1 MSAAPSS
8 EPSHTVASMKRILA
22 AISSVTFALAV
33 GAMGPV
39 SPAHALD
46 LSPYEAKLRGLKT
59 LQSAAPSA
67 NAFSL
72 SVAPQ
77 VGWDAGL
84 ESLRPPPAAMYRLW
98 DMDVAWRNVNPARG
112 VFDWSIL
119 DRRIALVE
127 SWGGRPFL
135 VLGLTPQWAA
145 QNPEAG
151 DPLWGAGS
159 ASPPA
164 NIEDWK
170 TYVRAVANR
179 YGGRIAGYE
188 LWNEA
193 NLSTF
198 WQGSS
203 TELFAMAQ
211 DAYGIIKAAN
221 PGAVVAAPSI
231 TTRLRGSAARFTSAF
246 AGEVAS
252 SGSIPFDTWT
262 IHSYPN
268 GDAGGN
274 VDAGLDGET
283 GKLIGTNPEVAVEQR
298 IEDVISWQNAL
309 VDALGPGH
317 RGLRIGIYDTE
328 VNYGLEGP
336 GTRPGVEWSIEDG
349 NRLMDWTFQ
358 SSRLLGITA
367 TFWYEYTAE
376 NYPLLGVQW
385 SSDGGNQLSATWD
398 AMRASGPS
406 PPERSLL
413 QNLSVSLSTGE
424 WAVPVFK
431 SCFIRA
437 NSSCAGDNLG
447 GVDFTRA
454 DLSQM
459 DFTGA
464 YMKDVKLIGTR
475 LIDTN
480 FTGAYM
486 KGANFSYSNGLDTKL
501 GARSLAD
508 ANFSEV
514 KFVAVEAT
522 GTFFGKTNWRNA
534 TVSFSD
540 FSSSNFYKSDFEGA
554 AIKNTDMRAT
564 KLRGA
569 SWKGAKVK
577 RSDFKGAVG
586 NTP

>member
-1 MSAAPSS
+1 MLMSAAPSS
-8 EPSHTVASMKRILA
+8 KPSHTVMPMKRFLA
-22 AISSVTFALAV
+22 VVSSVTLVLAV
-33 GAMGPV
+33 GAMGLA
-39 SPAHALD
+39 SPAHARN
-46 LSPYEAKLRGLKT
+46 LSPYEVKLRGLET
-59 LQSAAPSA
+59 LQRAAPSA
-67 NAFSL
+67 NEFSL

-151 DPLWGAGS
+151 DPRWGAGS

-193 NLSTF
+193 NLTTF

-203 TELFAMAQ
+203 TELLAMAQ

-252 SGSIPFDTWT
+252 SKWIPFDTWT

-268 GDAGGN
+268 GDAGGGFDFSIN
-274 VDAGLDGET
+274 
-283 GKLIGTNPEVAVEQR
+283 KPQVAVEQR
-298 IEDVISWQNAL
+298 VDDVISWQNAL

-317 RGLRIGIYDTE
+317 RGLSIGIYDTE

-336 GTRPGVEWSIEDG
+336 GIRPGVDWSIEDG
-349 NRLMDWTFQ
+349 NRLMDFTYQ

-367 TFWYEYTAE
+367 TFWYQYTAE

-398 AMRASGPS
+398 SMRASGPS
-406 PPERSLL
+406 AD
-413 QNLSVSLSTGE
+413 SLSDLGLSISLSRDRDYR
-424 WAVPVFK
+424 VPVFK
-431 SCFIRA
+431 SCFVRPY
-437 NSSCAGDNLG
+437 SSCAGDNLG

-454 DLSQM
+454 DLSRM

-464 YMKDVKLIGTR
+464 YMKDVKLIGTQ

-480 FTGAYM
+480 FTDAYM
-486 KGANFSYSNGLDTKL
+486 KGANFRKANGVATKL
-501 GARSLAD
+501 GARSLSNS
-508 ANFSEV
+508 NFSEV
-514 KFVAVEAT
+514 SFFEVEAT
-522 GTFFGKTNWRNA
+522 GTFFLKTNWRNA
-534 TVSFSD
+534 TVKFSD
-540 FSSSNFYKSDFEGA
+540 FSSSNFYKSKFEGA
-554 AIKNTDMRAT
+554 SILNTDMRAT

-569 SWKGAKVK
+569 SWTGAKVK
-577 RSDFKGAVG
+577 DSVFAGAVG
-586 NTP
+586 NKP

>member
-22 AISSVTFALAV
+22 AISSVTLALAV
-33 GAMGPV
+33 GAMGPA
-39 SPAHALD
+39 SPAHARG
-46 LSPYEAKLRGLKT
+46 LSPYEAKLQGLGT

-67 NAFSL
+67 NEFSL
-72 SVAPQ
+72 TVAPQ

-151 DPLWGAGS
+151 DPRWGAGS

-193 NLSTF
+193 NLPTF

-203 TELFAMAQ
+203 TELLAMAQ

-246 AGEVAS
+246 AGEVAN

-274 VDAGLDGET
+274 VDAVLDGET

-317 RGLRIGIYDTE
+317 RGLSIGIYDTE
-328 VNYGLEGP
+328 VNYGLAGP
-336 GTRPGVEWSIEDG
+336 GIRPGTDWSIEDG

-358 SSRLLGITA
+358 SSRLLGIHA
-367 TFWYEYTAE
+367 TFWYQYTAE

-406 PPERSLL
+406 PESSLL
-413 QNLSVSLSTGE
+413 QNLSLSLSTGK

-437 NSSCAGDNLG
+437 YSSCAGDNLG

-454 DLSQM
+454 DLSRM

-480 FTGAYM
+480 FTDAYM
-486 KGANFSYSNGLDTKL
+486 KGANFRKANGIATKL

-514 KFVAVEAT
+514 SFWEVEAT
-522 GTFFGKTNWRNA
+522 GKFFGKTNWKNA
-534 TVSFSD
+534 TVKFSD
-540 FSSSNFYKSDFEGA
+540 FSSSNFYKSNFEGA
-554 AIKNTDMRAT
+554 SILNTDMRAT
-564 KLRGA
+564 KLRGV

-577 RSDFKGAVG
+577 NSVFAGAVG
-586 NTP
+586 NKP

>member
-1 MSAAPSS
+1 MIFSRRRLLPPFLSIFLVAGVLATTGTFPAQAA
-8 EPSHTVASMKRILA
+8 
-22 AISSVTFALAV
+22 
-33 GAMGPV
+33 
-39 SPAHALD
+39 D
-46 LSPYEAKLRGLKT
+46 LSPYKAKVKGLGT
-59 LQSAAPSA
+59 LQGATTGA
-67 NAFSL
+67 NEFSL

-84 ESLRPPPAAMYRLW
+84 ESLRPPPAAMYRMW
-98 DMDVAWRNVNPARG
+98 DMKVAWRDVNPQQG

-127 SWGGRPFL
+127 SWGGKPFL

-145 QNPEAG
+145 RNPGAG

-203 TELFAMAQ
+203 TELLAMSQ

-252 SGSIPFDTWT
+252 SKWIPFDTWT

-317 RGLRIGIYDTE
+317 RGLSIGIYDTE

-336 GTRPGVEWSIEDG
+336 GIRPGVEWSIEDG

-385 SSDGGNQLSATWD
+385 SNDGGNQLSATWD

-406 PPERSLL
+406 PESTVL
-413 QNLSVSLSTGE
+413 QNLSLSLSTGK

-431 SCFIRA
+431 SCFVRA
-437 NSSCAGDNLG
+437 FSSCAGDNLG

-454 DLSQM
+454 DLSRM

-486 KGANFSYSNGLDTKL
+486 KGANFRKANAIATKL

-508 ANFSEV
+508 ADFSEV
-514 KFVAVEAT
+514 SFWEVEAT
-522 GTFFGKTNWRNA
+522 GTFFGRTTWRNA
-534 TVSFSD
+534 TVKFSD
-540 FSSSNFYKSDFEGA
+540 FSSSNFYKSNFEGA
-554 AIKNTDMRAT
+554 SILNTDMRAT
-564 KLRGA
+564 QLRGA
-569 SWKGAKVK
+569 SWKGARVK
-577 RSDFKGAVG
+577 GSDFNRAVG

>member
-1 MSAAPSS
+1 
-8 EPSHTVASMKRILA
+8 
-22 AISSVTFALAV
+22 
-33 GAMGPV
+33 
-39 SPAHALD
+39 
-46 LSPYEAKLRGLKT
+46 
-59 LQSAAPSA
+59 
-67 NAFSL
+67 
-72 SVAPQ
+72 
-77 VGWDAGL
+77 
-84 ESLRPPPAAMYRLW
+84 
-98 DMDVAWRNVNPARG
+98 MDVAWRNVNPARG

-151 DPLWGAGS
+151 DPRWGAGS

-193 NLSTF
+193 NLPTF

-203 TELFAMAQ
+203 TELLAMAQ

-246 AGEVAS
+246 AGEVAN

-274 VDAGLDGET
+274 VDAVLDGET

-317 RGLRIGIYDTE
+317 RGLSIGIYDTE
-328 VNYGLEGP
+328 VNYGLAGP
-336 GTRPGVEWSIEDG
+336 GIRPGTDWSIEDG

-358 SSRLLGITA
+358 SSRLLGIHA
-367 TFWYEYTAE
+367 TFWYQYTAE

-406 PPERSLL
+406 PESSLL
-413 QNLSVSLSTGE
+413 QNLSLSLSTGK

-437 NSSCAGDNLG
+437 YSSCAGDNLG

-454 DLSQM
+454 DLSRM

-480 FTGAYM
+480 FTDAYM
-486 KGANFSYSNGLDTKL
+486 KGANFRKANGIATKL

-514 KFVAVEAT
+514 SFWEVEAT
-522 GTFFGKTNWRNA
+522 GKFFGKTNWKNA
-534 TVSFSD
+534 TVKFSD
-540 FSSSNFYKSDFEGA
+540 FSSSNFYKSNFEGA
-554 AIKNTDMRAT
+554 SILNTDMRAT
-564 KLRGA
+564 KLRGV

-577 RSDFKGAVG
+577 NSVFAGAVG
-586 NTP
+586 NKP

>member
-1 MSAAPSS
+1 
-8 EPSHTVASMKRILA
+8 MKRILA
-22 AISSVTFALAV
+22 AISSVTLALAV
-33 GAMGPV
+33 GAMGPA
-39 SPAHALD
+39 SPAHARD
-46 LSPYEAKLRGLKT
+46 LSPYEAKLQGLGT

-67 NAFSL
+67 NEFSL

-98 DMDVAWRNVNPARG
+98 DMDVAWRNVNPERG

-151 DPLWGAGS
+151 DPRWGAGS

-193 NLSTF
+193 NLPTF
-198 WQGSS
+198 WQGSA
-203 TELFAMAQ
+203 TELLAMSQ

-252 SGSIPFDTWT
+252 SKGIPFDTWT

-317 RGLRIGIYDTE
+317 RGLSIGIYDTE

-336 GTRPGVEWSIEDG
+336 GIRPGTDWSIEDG
-349 NRLMDWTFQ
+349 NRLMDFTYQ

-406 PPERSLL
+406 PESTVL
-413 QNLSVSLSTGE
+413 QYLSRQLSTGK

-431 SCFIRA
+431 
-437 NSSCAGDNLG
+437 
-447 GVDFTRA
+447 
-454 DLSQM
+454 
-459 DFTGA
+459 
-464 YMKDVKLIGTR
+464 
-475 LIDTN
+475 
-480 FTGAYM
+480 
-486 KGANFSYSNGLDTKL
+486 
-501 GARSLAD
+501 
-508 ANFSEV
+508 
-514 KFVAVEAT
+514 
-522 GTFFGKTNWRNA
+522 
-534 TVSFSD
+534 
-540 FSSSNFYKSDFEGA
+540 
-554 AIKNTDMRAT
+554 
-564 KLRGA
+564 
-569 SWKGAKVK
+569 
-577 RSDFKGAVG
+577 
-586 NTP
+586 